1 MRSHLKLVWVLLLIG
16 SGVMFGQRE
25 MPADVGFFRIVNV
38 VAAGEGNLKMT
49 MEGKEY
55 WPQGFKLGQR
65 TGGIG
70 MKAGKKEFVLRKDGC
85 TGVKR
90 SLDVVAGE
98 TQTFVCYADPVRDE
112 EGKII
117 DWELKIARLR
127 QHTPEKGLFV
137 TLVSFCED
145 KELAIEINETASGEV
160 VKVVV
165 PKMKTTRAAL
175 QGGLVNAEIKHRGEV
190 VTHVMAEKAGNYVV
204 MLYNDAD
211 GAKKGMVFYDPKFVL
226 AN

>member
-1 MRSHLKLVWVLLLIG
+1 
-16 SGVMFGQRE
+16 

-85 TGVKR
+85 KGVKR

-98 TQTFVCYADPVRDE
+98 TQTFVCYAEPVRDE
-112 EGKII
+112 DGKII

-127 QHTPEKGLFV
+127 QHTPEKGIFV
-137 TLVSFCED
+137 TIVSFCEE

-160 VKVVV
+160 VKVAV
-165 PKMKTTRAAL
+165 PKMKTTRAKLAS
-175 QGGLVNAEIKHRGEV
+175 GLVSAEIKYQGEV
-190 VTHVMAEKAGNYVV
+190 VTNVMAEKAGNYVV
-204 MLYNDAD
+204 MLYNAVD